1 MEPAAPGGGA
11 RNALMR
17 IVGAI
22 LLAGVLGMVAG
33 LWTWTRPGD
42 PDLIAPP
49 DSLGT
54 PVHILNNGFHT
65 DIAVPRWALEAGGGP
80 LAAASRSVG
89 PGDWI
94 LIGWG
99 DAKFFVDESPM
110 EGRLP
115 DGLRAFFR
123 PGNPAV
129 VMLDPETGDPSRR
142 FDPAARRTLMLS
154 PEAFA
159 GIIAEVPFVDVLT
172 TMLDDS
178 LPLTPPEWPEWGN
191 PILSEAD
198 YRNIASYSPYDNVTD
213 QEYPPILAVAGLTD
227 PRVTYWEPAKWAARL
242 RARKRGDNPVL
253 FKINMDSGHAGAS
266 GRFSRLEE
274 IAFNYAFALKVVGKA
289 QN

>member
-1 MEPAAPGGGA
+1 
-11 RNALMR
+11 MR

-22 LLAGVLGMVAG
+22 LLAGVLGMAAG

-159 GIIAEVPFVDVLT
+159 GLRGRVEASLALVEGRPRLSTARPDDGAQFFASRERFWIGYLCNSWTARVLNAAGVAVRPLRSVTAAEVIAAVDRSIGDPGGSAT
-172 TMLDDS
+172 GKLD
-178 LPLTPPEWPEWGN
+178 TG
-191 PILSEAD
+191 
-198 YRNIASYSPYDNVTD
+198 
-213 QEYPPILAVAGLTD
+213 
-227 PRVTYWEPAKWAARL
+227 PRR
-242 RARKRGDNPVL
+242 D
-253 FKINMDSGHAGAS
+253 
-266 GRFSRLEE
+266 
-274 IAFNYAFALKVVGKA
+274 
-289 QN
+289 